1 MSTKYTQKDERIA
14 QRRLRDIYNKKN
26 RRQRIALVEKFDY
39 GGTDASKLRNL
50 RRITAQ
56 VVPQG
61 RQVKVNQYF
70 RSFTTDDD
78 PNPYRGKTPNY
89 ELDGLFHVVSSV
101 MFVAEFPDGL
111 TTFSNFIN
119 TSGEGSFSTD
129 VRELFV
135 KYGEDVVQKYK
146 PVSEGGE
153 NLPESGR
160 IVAISFS
167 EKGALELAVGVP
179 DDDIPP
185 KIPGIAIP
193 DPQGGEYG
201 ISLVPSRKGVRQG
214 EKVPQVWAYEYQRPL
229 PKAKRDRIIEYTNRA
244 KGPMGVS

>member
-1 MSTKYTQKDERIA
+1 MAYTKKDERIA

-26 RRQRIALVEKFDY
+26 RRQRIALAEKFGY

-89 ELDGLFHVVSSV
+89 ELDGLFQVVSSV

-153 NLPESGR
+153 NLPESGK
-160 IVAISFS
+160 IVAIAFS
-167 EKGALELAVGVP
+167 LRGADELVSLIE
-179 DDDIPP
+179 D
-185 KIPGIAIP
+185 IAIP
-193 DPQGGEYG
+193 EPQGGEYG

-214 EKVPQVWAYEYQRPL
+214 EKVPQVWAYEYQRSL

>member
-1 MSTKYTQKDERIA
+1 MAYTQKDERIA

-26 RRQRIALVEKFDY
+26 RRQRVALAEKFGY
-39 GGTDASKLRNL
+39 GGTDTSKLRNL

-119 TSGEGSFSTD
+119 TSGERSFSTD

-153 NLPESGR
+153 NLPESGK
-160 IVAISFS
+160 IVAIAFS
-167 EKGALELAVGVP
+167 LRGADELVSLIE
-179 DDDIPP
+179 D
-185 KIPGIAIP
+185 IAIP
-193 DPQGGEYG
+193 EPQGGEYG

-214 EKVPQVWAYEYQRPL
+214 EKVPQVWAYAYQRPL
-229 PKAKRDRIIEYTNRA
+229 PKSKRDRIIEYTNRA

>member
-1 MSTKYTQKDERIA
+1 MAYTKKDERIA

-26 RRQRIALVEKFDY
+26 RRQRIALAEKFGY

-111 TTFSNFIN
+111 TPFSNFIN

-153 NLPESGR
+153 NLPESGK
-160 IVAISFS
+160 IVAIAFS
-167 EKGALELAVGVP
+167 LRGADELVSLIE
-179 DDDIPP
+179 D
-185 KIPGIAIP
+185 IAIP
-193 DPQGGEYG
+193 EPQGGEYG

-214 EKVPQVWAYEYQRPL
+214 EKVPQVWAYEYQRSL

>member
-1 MSTKYTQKDERIA
+1 MAYTKKDERIA

-26 RRQRIALVEKFDY
+26 RRQRIALAEKFGY
-39 GGTDASKLRNL
+39 GGTDDSKLRNL

-153 NLPESGR
+153 NLPESGK
-160 IVAISFS
+160 IVAIAFS
-167 EKGALELAVGVP
+167 LRGADELVSLIE
-179 DDDIPP
+179 D
-185 KIPGIAIP
+185 IAIP
-193 DPQGGEYG
+193 EPQGGEYG
-201 ISLVPSRKGVRQG
+201 ISVVPSRKGGRQG
-214 EKVPQVWAYEYQRPL
+214 EKVPQVWAYEYQRSL

>member
-1 MSTKYTQKDERIA
+1 MAYTKKDERIA

-26 RRQRIALVEKFDY
+26 RRQRIALAEKFGY

-153 NLPESGR
+153 NLPESGK
-160 IVAISFS
+160 IVAIAFS
-167 EKGALELAVGVP
+167 LRGADELVSLIE
-179 DDDIPP
+179 D
-185 KIPGIAIP
+185 IAIP
-193 DPQGGEYG
+193 EPQGGEYG

-214 EKVPQVWAYEYQRPL
+214 EKVPQVWAYEYQRSL

>member
-1 MSTKYTQKDERIA
+1 MAYTKKDERIA

-26 RRQRIALVEKFDY
+26 RRQRIALAEKFGY

-153 NLPESGR
+153 NLPESGK
-160 IVAISFS
+160 IVAIAFS
-167 EKGALELAVGVP
+167 LRGADELVSLIE
-179 DDDIPP
+179 D
-185 KIPGIAIP
+185 IAIP
-193 DPQGGEYG
+193 EPQGGEYG

-214 EKVPQVWAYEYQRPL
+214 EKVPQVWAYEYQRSL
-229 PKAKRDRIIEYTNRA
+229 PKATRDRIIEYTNRA